1 MSDPFRLNGPQL
13 PQGGLMGELQSEVSV
28 EATPLL
34 RFVLAHIRLLVGGVV
49 VLVLAIAAVGGW
61 RWYENSVQREAEIAL
76 GHIRVST
83 SGEERIAALEKIAA
97 DIPENLRLGLQLD
110 IAITALGMEDLPRA
124 AAAYGAL
131 YAQDPKGPVGLMA
144 ALNQADILQRQGK
157 PAEALAVLDAL
168 EKNAPQSMR
177 SVILEG
183 QAISAEQSGDLNRA
197 LGDYEALVKAAG
209 GDNLGYMQ
217 AKIAELRARIA
228 SAS

>member
-1 MSDPFRLNGPQL
+1 MSDPFRLNGPQI

-34 RFVLAHIRLLVGGVV
+34 RFVFKHIRILVGAVIVLILAIV
-49 VLVLAIAAVGGW
+49 VLGGW
-61 RWYENSVQREAEIAL
+61 RWYEASVQRDAEIAL

-83 SGEERIAALEKIAA
+83 SGEERIAALEKISA
-97 DIPENLRLGLQLD
+97 DIPANMRLGLQLD
-110 IAITALGMEDLPRA
+110 IAVTALGMEDLPRA
-124 AAAYGAL
+124 AAAFGAL

-157 PAEALAVLDAL
+157 PAEALAVLDSL
-168 EKNAPQSMR
+168 EKNAPESMR

-183 QAISAEQSGDLNRA
+183 QAVSAEQSGDLNRA
-197 LGDYEALVKAAG
+197 LTDYEALVKAAG
-209 GDNLGYMQ
+209 NDDMGYLQ

-228 SAS
+228 AAS

>member
-1 MSDPFRLNGPQL
+1 MSDPFRLNGPQI

-34 RFVLAHIRLLVGGVV
+34 RFVFKHIRILVGAVI
-49 VLVLAIAAVGGW
+49 VLILAIVALGGW
-61 RWYENSVQREAEIAL
+61 RWYEASVQRDAEIAL

-83 SGEERIAALEKIAA
+83 SGAERIAALEKISA
-97 DIPENLRLGLQLD
+97 DIPANMRLGLQLD
-110 IAITALGMEDLPRA
+110 IAVTALGMEDLPRA
-124 AAAYGAL
+124 AAAFGAL

-157 PAEALAVLDAL
+157 PAEALAVLDSL
-168 EKNAPQSMR
+168 EKNAPESMR

-183 QAISAEQSGDLNRA
+183 QAVSAEQSGDLNRA
-197 LGDYEALVKAAG
+197 LTDYEALVKAAG
-209 GDNLGYMQ
+209 NDDMGYLQ

-228 SAS
+228 AAS

>member
-1 MSDPFRLNGPQL
+1 MSDPFRLNGPQI

-34 RFVLAHIRLLVGGVV
+34 RFVLRHIRILVGAVV
-49 VLVLAIAAVGGW
+49 VLILAIVALGGW
-61 RWYENSVQREAEIAL
+61 RWYEASVQRDAEIAL

-83 SGEERIAALEKIAA
+83 SGAERIAALEKISA
-97 DIPENLRLGLQLD
+97 DIPANMRLGLQLD
-110 IAITALGMEDLPRA
+110 IAVTALGMEDLPRA
-124 AAAYGAL
+124 AAAFGAL

-157 PAEALAVLDAL
+157 PAEALAVLDSL
-168 EKNAPQSMR
+168 EKNAPESMR

-183 QAISAEQSGDLNRA
+183 QAVSAEQSGDLNRA
-197 LGDYEALVKAAG
+197 LTDYEALVKAAG
-209 GDNLGYMQ
+209 NDDMGYLQ

-228 SAS
+228 AAS